1 MARWRVLVPTA
12 LVAVISLALSSCGG
26 SDSLP
31 FGLQTEVA
39 ANADRA
45 RALAFAPD
53 GRLFF
58 GEQYT
63 GAIRI
68 LQTDGQVQSEPFAQL
83 TVANYIDLD
92 WGLTGIAIDPDFE
105 SNRYVYAFYSEP
117 VSSPEGQNPISRPK
131 LVRFTEEDGR
141 ATEETVLIDNF
152 PETVQAHAGFNANGR
167 IHFGEDGMLY
177 LSMGDYDVGG
187 KDAATGVED
196 PDRPRLSG
204 ATEPIGKLLR
214 VNPDGSAPDD
224 NPFSSTAEADP
235 RVYATGF
242 RDPFPFTFHP
252 QTGAIYGTDNT
263 PVSCEELNIITEGGD
278 YGWPDVGD
286 FPFSDC
292 SAGDQV
298 DAIYHFSREN
308 TAAAD
313 FLSFVE
319 VSGLAFAPGS
329 RYPTLG
335 DSLFVCE
342 SQRSPVGP
350 PGGEQIVTKGVL
362 RRLVL
367 SGTEFN
373 QVSASDVIVKD
384 CKGDL
389 ATAADG
395 TLYYA
400 NDSEIRRLLP
410 GQSE

>member
-12 LVAVISLALSSCGG
+12 LVLLSSLALQSCGG

-68 LQTDGQVQSEPFAQL
+68 LQADGQAQADPFAQL

-92 WGLTGIAIDPDFE
+92 WGLTGLAIDPDFE
-105 SNRYVYAFYSEP
+105 DNHYVYAFYTEP
-117 VSSPEGQNPISRPK
+117 ISSQEGQNPTARPK
-131 LVRFTEEDGR
+131 LVRFTEQDGA
-141 ATEETVLIDNF
+141 ATEETVLIEDF
-152 PETVQAHAGFNANGR
+152 PETVAAHAGFNANGR
-167 IHFGEDGMLY
+167 LHFGPDGMLY
-177 LSMGDYDVGG
+177 MSMGDYDVGG
-187 KDAATGVED
+187 D
-196 PDRPRLSG
+196 DRPRLEN
-204 ATEPIGKLLR
+204 ALEPIGKLLR
-214 VNPDGSAPDD
+214 VNPDGSAPAD
-224 NPFSSTAEADP
+224 NPFSDNPDADQ

-252 QTGAIYGTDNT
+252 QTGEIYGTDNT
-263 PVSCEELNIITEGGD
+263 PVSCEELNIITEGED
-278 YGWPDVGD
+278 YGWPEVGE

-298 DAIYHFSREN
+298 DAIHHFSREN
-308 TAAAD
+308 TAAGD

-319 VSGLAFAPGS
+319 VAGLAFAPGS
-329 RYPTLG
+329 RYPALG

-342 SQRSPVGP
+342 SQRSAVGP
-350 PGGEQIVTKGVL
+350 PGGEQVVTKGVL

-367 SGTEFN
+367 SGADFD
-373 QVSASDVIVKD
+373 QVSSNDVIVED

-389 ATAADG
+389 ATAPDG

-400 NDSEIRRLLP
+400 NDTEIRRLLP
-410 GQSE
+410 GQAD